1 MANTRGIRAGRA
13 FVELGVSDKL
23 SAGLRR
29 AQRRLEAFG
38 ASVQRLGLR
47 LASIAAV
54 AFAPLGIAAVKA
66 ASDAEESLS
75 RFAQVFGREADAA
88 GKFADDLAR
97 RVGRSGLAAR
107 DALGTFQSFFTGL
120 GFAGRHVMVSSEES
134 EHIILMS
141 RPGGRVESWGG
152 TKD

>member
-1 MANTRGIRAGRA
+1 MADTRGIRAGRA

-38 ASVQRLGLR
+38 AGVQRLGLR
-47 LASIAAV
+47 LASIATA

-107 DALGTFQSFFTGL
+107 DALGTF
-120 GFAGRHVMVSSEES
+120 
-134 EHIILMS
+134 
-141 RPGGRVESWGG
+141 
-152 TKD
+152 